1 MPKSIEIIKGEIM
14 NEQIALDL
22 KMAMKTGDKFKLS
35 VLRMLKSALQLES
48 INKKH
53 DLTDEEVTTVIKRQ
67 VKTRKD
73 SIQEFQKYGKLE
85 EVTKLEQE
93 IAILNTYLPEEMSEE
108 EIVKV
113 IDEVF
118 LEINPIGMKD
128 MGRIMKELNT
138 KITNADMS
146 LVSNLVKNKL
156 NEKA

>member
-1 MPKSIEIIKGEIM
+1 M
-14 NEQIALDL
+14 NNKIAEDL
-22 KMAMKTGDKFKLS
+22 KLAMKSGDKFKLS

-48 INKKH
+48 ISKKH
-53 DLTDEEVTTVIKRQ
+53 ELSDDEVMSVIKKQ

-73 SIQEFQKYGKLE
+73 SIEEFKKYNKTE

-93 IAILNTYLPEEMSEE
+93 IEILNAYLPEEMSEE

-118 LEINPIGMKD
+118 NELNPTSMKD
-128 MGRIMKELNT
+128 MGGVMKELNT

-146 LVSNLVKNKL
+146 LVSKMVKERL
-156 NEKA
+156 S

>member
-1 MPKSIEIIKGEIM
+1 M
-14 NEQIALDL
+14 NELIANDL
-22 KMAMKTGDKFKLS
+22 KNAMKSGDKFKLS

-48 INKKH
+48 ISKKH
-53 DLTDEEVTTVIKRQ
+53 ELSDDEVMSVIKKQ

-73 SIQEFQKYGKLE
+73 SIEEFKKYNKTE

-93 IAILNTYLPEEMSEE
+93 IEILNAYLPEEMSEE

-118 LEINPIGMKD
+118 NELNPTSMKD
-128 MGRIMKELNT
+128 MGGVMKELNT

-146 LVSNLVKNKL
+146 LVSKMVKERL
-156 NEKA
+156 S